1 MKPGDEWGE
10 LHQMLAEPGGNP
22 RVTFPLKACMHS
34 GGRVLLRAWAEGLRG
49 LANRL
54 EMLSGRNDMTEREC
68 LFYAGQQIRLL
79 NRQLMRKPTT
89 RAVRV

>member
-1 MKPGDEWGE
+1 MKPGDEWSE
-10 LHQMLAEPGGNP
+10 FHQMLAEPGGNP
-22 RVTFPLKACMHS
+22 RVTFPLRACMHS

-54 EMLSGRNDMTEREC
+54 EMLSGRNDMDERAAV
-68 LFYAGQQIRLL
+68 FYAGQEIRRFSRQIAKR
-79 NRQLMRKPTT
+79 PTT